1 MTENKSPES
10 EAPLTGAPDEKTT
23 GEKTASKKTASK
35 KTAGKK
41 MARKKTASKKTTGK
55 KTAKKAAAKT
65 PTGEKIAGEEAAA
78 ERATKKSSGK
88 KTARKKT
95 TRRKTTRKKT
105 SGTRK
110 PRGQSMSG
118 KSLVIVESPAK
129 AQTINRF
136 LGPSYS
142 VKASMGHVRDLPKT
156 KLGVDVEKNFEP
168 QYVQIRGKGK
178 VVKELRSA
186 ATHAKEIYLAV
197 DMDREGE
204 AIAWHLAALL
214 AREGYEPKRVIFN
227 EITREAIEE
236 AFANPTTIDMC
247 KVNAQQA
254 RRILDRLVGYKV
266 SPLLWKVV
274 RRGASAGR
282 VQSVALRLIVEREEA
297 VEKFVPR
304 EYWTIEGDFESP
316 RGDAFTAK
324 LEKVGKAKAEFDSL
338 EKARETE
345 KILAT
350 FDYSV
355 TKVDKRT
362 KRRNPKPPFITSTLQ
377 QDASGRLGFNPRR
390 TMRNAQ
396 QLYEGMDLG
405 EKERVGLITYM
416 RTDSVRIAE
425 SASADAR
432 EFIARTYGDSYLPE
446 KSRHFKKGKKSQ
458 DAHEAIRPTNV
469 SRTPADVQKFL
480 TPDQARVYRLIWERF
495 VASQMSS
502 AVFEV
507 TTVEIQERQYIFK
520 VTGSVQKF
528 DGFLK
533 VYADGS
539 SDEEKKALIPVLEE
553 ADPLKLLKISNT
565 RHETQ
570 PPPRYNDASLIKE
583 LEDKGIGRPSTYA
596 AIIGTIIER
605 GYVER
610 ERRTLSPT
618 ELGRAVLSIVLKIL
632 PDIFEVDFT
641 ARMETELDK
650 VESGEDNWVE
660 VISEFYGPFSADLK
674 KAEAMTA
681 ELKGIVTEEVDVKCE
696 TCGKPMVKR
705 WGRHGQFLACS
716 GFPECK
722 TTKPIEGEEVKVDAV
737 CPECGGEMMAR
748 VGRYGRFLACKRYP
762 ECKGTRA
769 FTLGIKCPTEGC
781 DGELKEKRT
790 KKGRV
795 FYGCDKFPKCKF
807 ATWDKPVAKACP
819 ACSYPILVQK
829 AAGSKAGQLKCPKC
843 KHEVDE

>member
-1 MTENKSPES
+1 MAKSKSPDG
-10 EAPLTGAPDEKTT
+10 EAPLTGAPEKKTT
-23 GEKTASKKTASK
+23 SKKTTSRKTTARK
-35 KTAGKK
+35 AAARKTAGKRTT
-41 MARKKTASKKTTGK
+41 RKK
-55 KTAKKAAAKT
+55 
-65 PTGEKIAGEEAAA
+65 P
-78 ERATKKSSGK
+78 ATKAPGK
-88 KTARKKT
+88 KTAR
-95 TRRKTTRKKT
+95 RKTAGAAR
-105 SGTRK
+105 SGAGK
-110 PRGQSMSG
+110 AGAGSMSG
-118 KSLVIVESPAK
+118 KALVIVESPAK

-136 LGPSYS
+136 LGPSYT

-156 KLGVDVEKNFEP
+156 KLGVDVDKNFEP
-168 QYVQIRGKGK
+168 LYVQIRGKSK
-178 VVKELRSA
+178 IIKELRA
-186 ATHAKEIYLAV
+186 AADKAREIYLAV

-227 EITREAIEE
+227 EITPEAIRE
-236 AFANPTTIDMC
+236 AFANPTTIDMR

-254 RRILDRLVGYKV
+254 RRILDRLVGYQV

-297 VEKFVPR
+297 VEKFIPR

-316 RGDAFTAK
+316 RGDAFTAR
-324 LEKVGKAKAEFDSL
+324 LEKVGKAKAEFESL
-338 EKARETE
+338 ERAREIE
-345 KILAT
+345 KILST

-355 TKVDKRT
+355 TGVEKKA
-362 KRRNPKPPFITSTLQ
+362 KRRNPRPPFITSTLQ
-377 QDASGRLGFNPRR
+377 QDAAQRLGFSPRR
-390 TMRNAQ
+390 TMRAAQ

-416 RTDSVRIAE
+416 RTDSVRIA
-425 SASADAR
+425 ASATAEAR
-432 EFIARTYGDSYLPE
+432 DFISSRYGDSYVPE

-458 DAHEAIRPTNV
+458 DAHEAIRPTNAT
-469 SRTPADVQKFL
+469 RTPGDVEKHL
-480 TPDQARVYRLIWERF
+480 TADQAKLYRLIWERF
-495 VASQMSS
+495 VASQMNP

-507 TTVEIQERQYIFK
+507 TTVDIQERQYLFR
-520 VTGSVQKF
+520 VTGSVEKF
-528 DGFLK
+528 DGFLR
-533 VYADGS
+533 VYADRKT
-539 SDEEKKALIPVLEE
+539 DEEKKAALPVLEE
-553 ADPLKLLKISNT
+553 RDPLKLLKISNA

-570 PPPRYNDASLIKE
+570 PPPRFTDASLIKE

-618 ELGRAVLSIVLKIL
+618 ELGRAVLSILLKIL
-632 PDIFEVDFT
+632 PDIFEVGFT

-650 VESGEDNWVE
+650 VESGEDDWVE
-660 VISEFYGPFSADLK
+660 VVGGFYRPFSADLK
-674 KAEAMTA
+674 KADAMKA

-722 TTKPIEGEEVKVDAV
+722 TTKPLEEDDVKVEAV
-737 CPECGGEMMAR
+737 CPECGSEMMAR

-769 FTLGIKCPTEGC
+769 FTLGIKCPVEGC

-807 ATWDKPVAKACP
+807 ATWDKPVDRTCP
-819 ACSYPILVQK
+819 ACSYPIMVTR
-829 AAGSKAGQLKCPKC
+829 AAGSRAGQLKCPKC

>member
-1 MTENKSPES
+1 MAKSKSPDG
-10 EAPLTGAPDEKTT
+10 EAPLSGTPEQEPST
-23 GEKTASKKTASK
+23 
-35 KTAGKK
+35 
-41 MARKKTASKKTTGK
+41 K
-55 KTAKKAAAKT
+55 KTAKPRKSAASGKKT
-65 PTGEKIAGEEAAA
+65 T
-78 ERATKKSSGK
+78 RK

-95 TRRKTTRKKT
+95 TRKKT
-105 SGTRK
+105 AKAKTSKAAKAKRDD
-110 PRGQSMSG
+110 MSG

-136 LGPSYS
+136 LGPSYR

-178 VVKELRSA
+178 VVKELRA
-186 ATHAKEIYLAV
+186 AANKAKEIYLAV

-214 AREGYEPKRVIFN
+214 GREDYEPKRVIFN
-227 EITREAIEE
+227 EITREAIKE
-236 AFANPTTIDMC
+236 AFANPTTIDMR

-254 RRILDRLVGYKV
+254 RRVLDRLVGYQV

-316 RGDAFTAK
+316 RGEAFTAK
-324 LEKVGKAKAEFDSL
+324 LDKVGKAKAEFDSL
-338 EKARETE
+338 EKALEIE
-345 KILAT
+345 KLLSA

-355 TKVDKRT
+355 TSIEKKA

-377 QDASGRLGFNPRR
+377 QDAAQRLGFNPRR
-390 TMRNAQ
+390 TMRTAQ

-405 EKERVGLITYM
+405 GKERVGLITYM
-416 RTDSVRIAE
+416 RTDSVRIAA
-425 SASADAR
+425 SASAEAR
-432 EFIARTYGDSYLPE
+432 DFIVASYGEEYIPE

-469 SRTPADVQKFL
+469 TRTPGDVEKHV
-480 TPDQARVYRLIWERF
+480 TPDQAKLYRLIWERF
-495 VASQMSS
+495 VASQMSQ
-502 AVFEV
+502 ALFEV
-507 TTVEIQERQYIFK
+507 TTIEIQERQYLFK

-533 VYADGS
+533 VYADRV
-539 SDEEKKALIPVLEE
+539 SDDEKKATLPVVEE

-570 PPPRYNDASLIKE
+570 PPPRYTDASLIKE

-618 ELGRAVLSIVLKIL
+618 ELGRAVLSILLKIL
-632 PDIFEVDFT
+632 PDIFEVGFT

-650 VESGEDNWVE
+650 VESGEDDWVE
-660 VISEFYGPFSADLK
+660 VIGDFYKPFSADLE
-674 KAEAMTA
+674 KADAMKA
-681 ELKGIVTEEVDVKCE
+681 ELKGIVTEEVDMKCE

-722 TTKPIEGEEVKVDAV
+722 TTKPLEEDDVKVDAV

-769 FTLGIKCPTEGC
+769 FTLGIKCPVEDC

-807 ATWDKPVAKACP
+807 ATWDKPVARTCP
-819 ACSYPILVQK
+819 ACSYPILVKK
-829 AAGSKAGQLKCPKC
+829 ATGAKAGQLKCPKC

>member
-1 MTENKSPES
+1 MAQNNSIDKEIPQGGSNTGNGAEDGAEETGTQQQKPASKAAGKTARKKVTGRKATRKKASPEK
-10 EAPLTGAPDEKTT
+10 AVR
-23 GEKTASKKTASK
+23 K

-41 MARKKTASKKTTGK
+41 TAGKKAGGRKTTGK
-55 KTAKKAAAKT
+55 KKPGTGTGRRRTSRKRAA
-65 PTGEKIAGEEAAA
+65 G
-78 ERATKKSSGK
+78 
-88 KTARKKT
+88 
-95 TRRKTTRKKT
+95 
-105 SGTRK
+105 
-110 PRGQSMSG
+110 SMSG

-136 LGPSYS
+136 LGPSYG
-142 VKASMGHVRDLPKT
+142 VMASLGHVRDLPKT
-156 KLGVDVEKNFEP
+156 KLGVDLEKDFEP

-178 VVKELRSA
+178 VVKELRKA
-186 ATHAKEIYLAV
+186 ASQADEVYLAV

-214 AREGYEPKRVIFN
+214 ERAGDGPKRVIFN
-227 EITREAIEE
+227 EITRDAIKE
-236 AFANPTTIDMC
+236 AFENPTTIDMQ

-254 RRILDRLVGYKV
+254 RRVLDRLVGYMV

-297 VEKFVPR
+297 IEQFKPR
-304 EYWTIEGDFESP
+304 EYWTVEGEFQSP

-324 LEKVGKAKAEFDSL
+324 LEKVGKAKAEFESH
-338 EKARETE
+338 EKALEVE
-345 KILAT
+345 KVLAAL
-350 FDYSV
+350 DYSV
-355 TKVDKRT
+355 TKLETKP

-377 QDASGRLGFNPRR
+377 QDAAYRLGFNPRR

-396 QLYEGMDLG
+396 QLYEGIDIG
-405 EKERVGLITYM
+405 EKGRVGLITYM
-416 RTDSVRIAE
+416 RTDSVRIA
-425 SASADAR
+425 ASAIGEAR
-432 EFIARTYGDSYLPE
+432 EFIGRTFGDSYLPE
-446 KSRHFKKGKKSQ
+446 TSRHFKKGKKSQ

-469 SRTPADVQKFL
+469 ARTPDDVASHL
-480 TPDQARVYRLIWERF
+480 TPDQARLYRLVWERF
-495 VASQMSS
+495 VASQMSP
-502 AVFEV
+502 AVFDI
-507 TTVEIQERQYIFK
+507 TTVEMLARKYLFK
-520 VTGSVQKF
+520 VSGSVMKF

-533 VYADGS
+533 VYADRTT
-539 SDEEKKALIPVLEE
+539 DDDKKVVLPVLEE
-553 ADPLKLLKISNT
+553 GDALKLLKVGDT

-570 PPPRYNDASLIKE
+570 PPPRFTDASLIRE
-583 LEDKGIGRPSTYA
+583 MEEKGIGRPSTYA
-596 AIIGTIIER
+596 AIIGTIIGR

-618 ELGRAVLSIVLKIL
+618 ELGRVVLNILLRIL

-641 ARMETELDK
+641 ARMENELDK
-650 VESGEDNWVE
+650 IESGEDEWVQ
-660 VISEFYGPFSADLK
+660 VVKGFYRPFSEDMK
-674 KAEAMTA
+674 KADAMKA
-681 ELKGIVTEEVDVKCE
+681 ELKGIVTEEVDIKCE
-696 TCGKPMVKR
+696 VCGKPMVKR

-722 TTKPIEGEEVKVDAV
+722 NTKPLEEDDVKVDAV
-737 CPECGGEMMAR
+737 CPECGGEMVVR

-769 FTLGIKCPTEGC
+769 FTLGIKCPVEGC

-795 FYGCDKFPKCKF
+795 FYGCDQFPKCKF
-807 ATWDKPVAKACP
+807 ATWDKPVARTCP
-819 ACSYPILVQK
+819 ECSFGILVQK
-829 AAGSKAGQLKCPKC
+829 TTGSKAGRLKCPRC

>member
-1 MTENKSPES
+1 MAQNKSFD
-10 EAPLTGAPDEKTT
+10 DETRP
-23 GEKTASKKTASK
+23 GGSKENHEVYAAAEETE
-35 KTAGKK
+35 T
-41 MARKKTASKKTTGK
+41 ARKKPVKKAAAGTA
-55 KTAKKAAAKT
+55 AKKAAK
-65 PTGEKIAGEEAAA
+65 KKAA
-78 ERATKKSSGK
+78 
-88 KTARKKT
+88 
-95 TRRKTTRKKT
+95 RKTTPRKKAAGGKTTPRKKAAGGKATPRKKAAGGKATGKKAAGTGTGRGKT
-105 SGTRK
+105 SRK
-110 PRGQSMSG
+110 RPAGSMSG

-136 LGPSYS
+136 LGPSYG
-142 VKASMGHVRDLPKT
+142 VMASLGHVRDLPKT
-156 KLGVDVEKNFEP
+156 KLGVDLEKNFEP

-178 VVKELRSA
+178 VVKELRKA
-186 ATHAKEIYLAV
+186 AGEAEEVYLAV

-214 AREGYEPKRVIFN
+214 ERPAGEPKRVIFN
-227 EITREAIEE
+227 EITPEAIRE
-236 AFANPTTIDMC
+236 AFANPTTIDMR

-254 RRILDRLVGYKV
+254 RRVLDRLVGYMV

-297 VEKFVPR
+297 IEQFKAR
-304 EYWTIEGDFESP
+304 EYWTVEGEFQSP
-316 RGDAFTAK
+316 RGDAFTAR
-324 LEKVGKAKAEFDSL
+324 LEKVGKAKAEFESL
-338 EKARETE
+338 EKAREIQ

-350 FDYSV
+350 LDYSITALE
-355 TKVDKRT
+355 TKP

-377 QDASGRLGFNPRR
+377 QDASYRLGFNPRR
-390 TMRNAQ
+390 TMRSAQ
-396 QLYEGMDLG
+396 QLYEGIDIG
-405 EKERVGLITYM
+405 EKGRVGLITYM
-416 RTDSVRIAE
+416 RTDSVRIAD
-425 SASADAR
+425 SAIGEAR
-432 EFIARTYGDSYLPE
+432 EFISRTFGDSYLPD
-446 KSRHFKKGKKSQ
+446 KSRHFKQGKKSQ

-469 SRTPADVQKFL
+469 GRTPDDMAAFL
-480 TPDQARVYRLIWERF
+480 GPDQARLYRLIWERF
-495 VASQMSS
+495 VASQMSP

-507 TTVEIQERQYIFK
+507 TTVEILARKYLFR
-520 VTGSVQKF
+520 VSGSVIKF

-533 VYADGS
+533 IYGDRS
-539 SDEEKKALIPVLEE
+539 TDDEKKVVLPVLEE
-553 ADPLKLLKISNT
+553 GDILKLLNLADM

-570 PPPRYNDASLIKE
+570 PPPRFTDASLIRE
-583 LEDKGIGRPSTYA
+583 LEEKGIGRPSTYA
-596 AIIGTIIER
+596 AIIGTVIER

-618 ELGRAVLSIVLKIL
+618 ELGRAVLSILLRIL
-632 PDIFEVDFT
+632 PDIFEVGFT

-650 VESGEDNWVE
+650 VESGEDEWVQ
-660 VISEFYGPFSADLK
+660 VVNDFYKPFSEDMK
-674 KAEAMTA
+674 KANSMKA

-722 TTKPIEGEEVKVDAV
+722 TTKPLDEDDVKVEAV
-737 CPECGGEMMAR
+737 CPECGGEMVAR

-769 FTLGIKCPTEGC
+769 FTLGIKCPVEGC

-807 ATWDKPVAKACP
+807 ATWDKPVERTCP
-819 ACSYPILVQK
+819 ECSYGILVQK
-829 AAGSKAGQLKCPKC
+829 TAGNKAGRLKCPRC

>member
-1 MTENKSPES
+1 VATNKSPDG
-10 EAPLTGAPDEKTT
+10 EAPLSGTP
-23 GEKTASKKTASK
+23 GEKTPETGSESSE
-35 KTAGKK
+35 AGTP
-41 MARKKTASKKTTGK
+41 AKKTTKKAPGK
-55 KTAKKAAAKT
+55 KTAKKTPGTKTAKKT
-65 PTGEKIAGEEAAA
+65 P
-78 ERATKKSSGK
+78 GK
-88 KTARKKT
+88 KTAKKT
-95 TRRKTTRKKT
+95 PGKKATRKKT
-105 SGTRK
+105 SKAKRAKGGK
-110 PRGQSMSG
+110 SPGGSMSG

-136 LGPSYS
+136 LGPSFS

-156 KLGVDVEKNFEP
+156 KLGVDIEKNFEP

-178 VVKELRSA
+178 VIKELRSA
-186 ATHAKEIYLAV
+186 AKKAKEIYLAV

-214 AREGYEPKRVIFN
+214 GREDCEPKRVIFN
-227 EITREAIEE
+227 EITREAIKE
-236 AFANPTTIDMC
+236 AFANPTTIDMR

-254 RRILDRLVGYKV
+254 RRVLDRLVGYKV

-316 RGDAFTAK
+316 RGDAFTAR
-324 LEKVGKAKAEFDSL
+324 LEKVGKAKAELDSL
-338 EKARETE
+338 ERAREIE

-350 FDYSV
+350 LDYSV
-355 TKVDKRT
+355 TRVEKKA

-377 QDASGRLGFNPRR
+377 QDAAHRLGFSPRR
-390 TMRNAQ
+390 TMRSAQ

-405 EKERVGLITYM
+405 EKERGGLITYM
-416 RTDSVRIAE
+416 RTDSVRIAA
-425 SASADAR
+425 SASAEAR
-432 EFIARTYGDSYLPE
+432 EFIQSTYGESYVPATP
-446 KSRHFKKGKKSQ
+446 RHFKKGRKSQ

-469 SRTPADVQKFL
+469 MRTPGDVEKYL
-480 TPDQARVYRLIWERF
+480 TPEQAKLYRLIWERF
-495 VASQMSS
+495 VASQMNP

-507 TTVEIQERQYIFK
+507 TSVEIETRQYLFK

-528 DGFLK
+528 DGYLK
-533 VYADGS
+533 VYADRTA
-539 SDEEKKALIPVLEE
+539 DEEKKVTIPVLEE
-553 ADPLKLLKISNT
+553 SDLLRLLKVSNT

-570 PPPRYNDASLIKE
+570 PPPRFSDATLIKE

-596 AIIGTIIER
+596 AIIGTIMER

-618 ELGRAVLSIVLKIL
+618 ELGKAVLSILLKIL

-650 VESGEDNWVE
+650 VESGDDDWVK
-660 VISEFYGPFSADLK
+660 VIADFYKPFSMHLQKAD
-674 KAEAMTA
+674 AMKA
-681 ELKGIVTEEVDVKCE
+681 ELKGIVTEEVDMKCE
-696 TCGKPMVKR
+696 TCGRPMVKR

-722 TTKPIEGEEVKVDAV
+722 TTKPLEEDDVQVEAV

-748 VGRYGRFLACKRYP
+748 VGRFGRFLACKRYP

-769 FTLGIKCPTEGC
+769 FTLGIKCPVEDC

-807 ATWDKPVAKACP
+807 ATWDKPVARTCP
-819 ACSYPILVQK
+819 TCSYPIMVTK
-829 AAGSKAGQLKCPKC
+829 ASGSKAGQLKCPKC